1 MRGAKRVEEGER
13 KVGER
18 DRRERGLTLD
28 VGVAACGDQRN
39 AE

>member
-13 KVGER
+13 KTGRE
-18 DRRERGLTLD
+18 RRERGLILD